1 MNKQINKKKTGG
13 VVLQDH
19 LALLFEQS
27 PIGII
32 EWNNQSEVIDW
43 NHAAENIFGYSREE
57 ARGLKV
63 SFIVEQHLTSKM
75 EQISEEIIRSKGVVQ
90 NTNANITKDGKKI
103 ICDWYNIPLL
113 DQDGNVIAQASF
125 VQDVTDREM
134 SRIAEREQRVRAEA
148 FRDVVAAL
156 NSNLQLISVLDQIL
170 ISVSSVV
177 PYDAS
182 TIMLLEGEQSVV
194 VRSRGYDN
202 SILGLR
208 LWLSDT
214 PNLQRVIRT
223 KKPSIINDTHTSAE
237 WVTSPTTEWIHSSI
251 TAGIMDEGETIGFV
265 SLESRVQGAYSSVD
279 ADNLNT
285 FATQAAIAIRNARLY
300 EGAQKTKEEA
310 EAANQSKSAFL
321 ANVSHELRTPLTSVL
336 GFAKIIRKRLEEHVF
351 PNVQVKSESTQR
363 ALNQISENIEI
374 IIAEAN
380 RLTILINN
388 VLDLAKIEAGKIEW
402 NSEPVVISEIFDR
415 AISATSILFE
425 EKGLKLYKEI
435 DDNLPVILGD
445 KSRLIQAIINL
456 LSNASKFTKQ
466 GSVTCNAYQ
475 DNDNIVFKITDT
487 GIGIA
492 EEDLPKVFET
502 FVQVG
507 DTLTDKPQGT
517 GMGLAISKQIV
528 NHHEGQIW
536 VESQVGVGSTF
547 IFTLPLR
554 PTKHEETSPQEDPL
568 ALQAK
573 KLDSLGNGLK
583 ESVAATP
590 RTESD
595 KAKTILIV
603 DDDEN
608 IRNLLR
614 QELERE
620 GYLVDEAK
628 NGVEALSQVKKKPD
642 LVILDILMPDLN
654 GFDVAAV
661 LRNDPVTMGL
671 PIVIVSILEDHK
683 RGRHLGID
691 RYLTKPVEVSEI
703 LDAIKTLL
711 SSNRSSKNE

>member
-1 MNKQINKKKTGG
+1 MNKQINKKKTGHT
-13 VVLQDH
+13 VLQDH

-43 NHAAENIFGYSREE
+43 NHAAEKIFGYSREE
-57 ARGLKV
+57 ARELKV
-63 SFIVEQHLTSKM
+63 SAIVEQNLTEKM
-75 EQISEEIIRSKGVVQ
+75 VQISEDIIRSRDVIQ
-90 NTNANITKDGKKI
+90 STNPNITKDGRRI

-125 VQDVTDREM
+125 VQDVTDREK

-148 FRDVVAAL
+148 FRDVVVAL

-182 TIMLLEGEQSVV
+182 TIMLIEGEQSVV
-194 VRSRGYDN
+194 VRSRGYDDA
-202 SILGLR
+202 ILGLR

-214 PNLQRVIRT
+214 PNLRRVIKT
-223 KKPSIINDTHTSAE
+223 KKPSIINDTHASEE
-237 WVTSPTTEWIHSSI
+237 WVASPSTEWIHSSI
-251 TAGIMDEGETIGFV
+251 TAGIMDEGETIGFI
-265 SLESRVQGAYSSVD
+265 SLETRVRGAYSSVD
-279 ADNLNT
+279 GENLNT

-300 EGAQKTKEEA
+300 EGAQKAKEEA
-310 EAANQSKSAFL
+310 EAANQSKSTFL

-351 PNVQVKSESTQR
+351 PNVQVKNERTQR

-374 IIAEAN
+374 IIAEAD

-402 NSEPVVISEIFDR
+402 KSEPVVISEIFGR
-415 AISATSILFE
+415 AISATSVLFE
-425 EKGLKLYKEI
+425 ERGLSLYQEI
-435 DDNLPVILGD
+435 EDNLPEIQGD
-445 KSRLIQAIINL
+445 KDRLIQAIINL
-456 LSNASKFTKQ
+456 LSNASKFTEQ
-466 GSVTCNAYQ
+466 GSVTCHAYQ
-475 DNDNIVFKITDT
+475 DDDKIVFKISDT

-492 EEDLPKVFET
+492 EEDLPRVFET

-507 DTLTDKPQGT
+507 DTLIDKPQGT

-528 NHHEGQIW
+528 NHYGGQIW

-547 IFTLPLR
+547 FITLPLS
-554 PTKHEETSPQEDPL
+554 PHKPEEQSPQEDPL
-568 ALQAK
+568 ALQDK
-573 KLDSLGNGLK
+573 KIDSRGNDLK
-583 ESVAATP
+583 ENVAATP
-590 RTESD
+590 GTGSD
-595 KAKTILIV
+595 RAKTILIV
-603 DDDEN
+603 DDDKN

-642 LVILDILMPDLN
+642 LVILDILMPELN

-661 LRNDPVTMGL
+661 LRNDPATMGL

-703 LDAIKTLL
+703 LEAIKTLL
-711 SSNRSSKNE
+711 SPNQSSENG